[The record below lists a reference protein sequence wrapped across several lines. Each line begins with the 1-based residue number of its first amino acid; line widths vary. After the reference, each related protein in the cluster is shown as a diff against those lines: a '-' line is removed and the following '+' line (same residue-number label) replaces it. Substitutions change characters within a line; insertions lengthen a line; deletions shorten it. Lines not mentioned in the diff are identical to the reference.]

1 MNEYGSIIIETYL
14 SGLFLSGSFDY
25 GSICHNNFNKQTEI
39 CTRALCA
46 AYIIIMLTSNTFVNK
61 SFSHTSIT

>member
-14 SGLFLSGSFDY
+14 SGLFLSGSFDS

-46 AYIIIMLTSNTFVNK
+46 AYIMLTSNTFVNK
-61 SFSHTSIT
+61 SFSHTTIT